1 MALRIAG
8 ALWLFWLVRGRWR
21 EVQRRVELAFSATSA
36 PAAVRATALVAG
48 ANVSLYA
55 GDFPS
60 ARRFSEEA
68 VALSRASEDRATL
81 ARALTWRGWAGVLH
95 PNQAAPFFE
104 EAVSL
109 CRDTGDDIY
118 LVRGLNGLGNVAA
131 LSHSA
136 AAARTHM
143 RQAIDLARRTG
154 NGVGL
159 GHALTNA
166 GIWVSA
172 LSGAFDE
179 ATKQLQEG
187 LYLARARGDLLFTGS
202 PCTAWR
208 SWRPAV
214 ESTRLPLSYSR
225 KHWPPRSPR
234 VPQVGNRW
242 R

>member
-1 MALRIAG
+1 MAGL
-8 ALWLFWLVRGRWR
+8 GRR
-21 EVQRRVELAFSATSA
+21 
-36 PAAVRATALVAG
+36 AA
-48 ANVSLYA
+48 
-55 GDFPS
+55 
-60 ARRFSEEA
+60 
-68 VALSRASEDRATL
+68 
-81 ARALTWRGWAGVLH
+81 LH

-187 LYLARARGDLLFTGS
+187 LYLARARGDLLFTALTLYGLALVATS
-202 PCTAWR
+202 RGEYEAAAELLEEALAASVTSGTAGGESLALSGVGILALARGDPRQR
-208 SWRPAV
+208 SDHS
-214 ESTRLPLSYSR
+214 ERLCGWVS
-225 KHWPPRSPR
+225 PPRTSGFSAWARGPLGQPCSHSDGSQR
-234 VPQVGNRW
+234 RGR